1 MLGHD
6 HLSRPILA
14 VLGASGSLLYTDAE
28 AAFPALLEAAKTYW
42 QQLGIPQERLQDIR
56 LVFKELPEGRA
67 AQTDGE
73 HTVSLSPDAAGQGWF
88 VDTTPMLHEEYA
100 MSGHYGTAG
109 SGNAVKGLDALTVLI
124 HELGHILG
132 LNDNRMV
139 HNIMNER
146 LPQGVR
152 RLPTVHDAAAL
163 GFHLRDDSAFQ
174 GETHQINTPLKQDNI
189 RHPDWQAVSP
199 RAVFAPLTDAIAP
212 EIWRQS
218 GKAVFE
224 RDGVWLHEV
233 SDSHTRIAQAFR
245 LNAKQKVLGFTL
257 HDDHISDN
265 GGTQAP
271 DAFETALLDAATGK
285 ALLTGGLERSD
296 SLLNIQADG
305 SETLAPNIR
314 RIYHTDG
321 SRSYHIDLSTYLATQ
336 MAAGREASVWLSFD
350 LLGFGGADSKIRIS
364 NITLSETMPEQPIQ
378 IDPVTPQ
385 PSDNAGGNN
394 TATPKPSDNAGGN
407 TVTPQPSDNAG
418 NNTAVPKP
426 SDNTG
431 GNTAIPKPSDD
442 SGSNTVTPQP
452 SDNAGGNTAIPKPS
466 DNTGGNIVTP
476 QPSDNTGGNT
486 VTPQPSDNAGSNTAI
501 PKPSDNT
508 GGDTVT
514 PKPSDNAGSNTVTPQ
529 PSDNTGSNTVTPSQ
543 SDTAQPETQDEGWRE
558 KPNIRFDMPDSFR
571 IARDILVLLNSSD
584 VVSIGGKWI
593 WEQSVLVEKG
603 KSYNLEFD
611 YQARIDE
618 PVLLKIYQGSHL
630 IRQSQ
635 IDGGILG
642 RFDLPLVGSGNMDFI
657 RIYAE
662 RTAVSAPNVMMPS
675 ENPEAQ
681 LSVSQRLGWFL
692 LAVALLLTMIAQYQ
706 GYPLLPVRRRPQVK
720 LSGFPLGSILSDG
733 RHSFIATEE
742 QQEAD
747 ISDWDAGCLKLELG
761 DTPAAEIRL
770 LLTVTTPRLG
780 LRSEIRRYAFVLE
793 EQSGCEIWHNG
804 VLLAASDKQAVE
816 VLGNQIHLDL
826 SAIMKNHRQNDE
838 TWMRRAEKQFAQS
851 WRFFKKQ

>member
-1 MLGHD
+1 M
-6 HLSRPILA
+6 
-14 VLGASGSLLYTDAE
+14 
-28 AAFPALLEAAKTYW
+28 
-42 QQLGIPQERLQDIR
+42 
-56 LVFKELPEGRA
+56 VFKELPEGRA

-88 VDTTPMLHEEYA
+88 VDTTPMLHEEYV
-100 MSGHYGTAG
+100 MSGHYGTAN

-285 ALLTGGLERSD
+285 PLFTGGLDRSD

-305 SETLAPNIR
+305 SETLAPSIR

-321 SRSYHIDLSTYLATQ
+321 SRSYHIDLSAYLATQ

-364 NITLSETMPEQPIQ
+364 SITLSETMPEQPIQ

-385 PSDNAGGNN
+385 PSDNTGGNTAIPKPSDN
-394 TATPKPSDNAGGN
+394 TGGNTVTPQPSDNTGGNTVTPKPSDNAGSNTVTPKPSDNAGGN
-407 TVTPQPSDNAG
+407 NTATPKPSDNAG

-426 SDNTG
+426 SDN
-431 GNTAIPKPSDD
+431 
-442 SGSNTVTPQP
+442 
-452 SDNAGGNTAIPKPS
+452 
-466 DNTGGNIVTP
+466 
-476 QPSDNTGGNT
+476 
-486 VTPQPSDNAGSNTAI
+486 AGSNTAI
-501 PKPSDNT
+501 
-508 GGDTVT
+508 
-514 PKPSDNAGSNTVTPQ
+514 PQ

-558 KPNIRFDMPDSFR
+558 KPDIRFDIPDSFR

-642 RFDLPLVGSGNMDFI
+642 RFDLPLAGSGNMDFI

-662 RTAVSAPNVMMPS
+662 RTAVSATNAMMPS

-706 GYPLLPVRRRPQVK
+706 GYPLLPVRRRQQVK
-720 LSGFPLGSILSDG
+720 LSGFPLGSIKHESK
-733 RHSFIATEE
+733 S
-742 QQEAD
+742 
-747 ISDWDAGCLKLELG
+747 IS
-761 DTPAAEIRL
+761 
-770 LLTVTTPRLG
+770 
-780 LRSEIRRYAFVLE
+780 
-793 EQSGCEIWHNG
+793 
-804 VLLAASDKQAVE
+804 
-816 VLGNQIHLDL
+816 
-826 SAIMKNHRQNDE
+826 M
-838 TWMRRAEKQFAQS
+838 
-851 WRFFKKQ
+851 